1 MPVEME
7 SIMSVLTPVLALYG
21 AALSTYICI
30 RTIRS
35 ERVRVFVTHGWT
47 YGVTARGMEE
57 SPEKLNL
64 SAVNTCRKD
73 IVVSSLTLEIPDF
86 FCIAPEFLDYE
97 TPGTVLD
104 NLASLIRRAKNTK
117 RRTIPQVLKPG
128 HTLEASFDH
137 SRLVEVLRS
146 RGLAMPLR
154 VRAVFEDTLENA
166 FFSSWFHIGEE
177 PKASPRAAN
186 QPVRD
191 IGDQSVRQ

>member
-1 MPVEME
+1 MSVTME
-7 SIMSVLTPVLALYG
+7 SIMSVLTPILALYG
-21 AALSTYICI
+21 AALSTYICF

-57 SPEKLNL
+57 SPETLNL

-73 IVVSSLTLEIPDF
+73 IVVSSLTLEVPDF
-86 FCIAPEFLDYE
+86 CCIAPEFLDYV

-104 NLASLIRRAKNTK
+104 NIASVIRRANRT
-117 RRTIPQVLKPG
+117 RRKTTPQVLKPG
-128 HTLEASFDH
+128 HTLEVSFDH

-146 RGLAMPLR
+146 RGSAMPLR
-154 VRAVFEDTLENA
+154 VRAVFEDTLENV

-177 PKASPRAAN
+177 PKAPPRAATEA
-186 QPVRD
+186 
-191 IGDQSVRQ
+191 G